1 MLIKSLNKVVT
12 VVGDW
17 NFGMSM
23 LVKSHK
29 LFYGGFMQAFKE
41 LLSVTRLTHDP
52 NTVCQ
57 TGLKLFR
64 LILNEA
70 HMLLQLCFS
79 NNMHKVVNENN
90 LTGLLDIRKLNVKE
104 KIIIKCEYDNFI
116 LDFIKKHKEQIGKCT
131 KCDDEIFGL
140 LSNF

>member
-64 LILNEA
+64 LILNEVD
-70 HMLLQLCFS
+70 MLLPSHFS
-79 NNMHKVVNENN
+79 NNMHEVINVNN
-90 LTGLLDIRKLNVKE
+90 LKILLDI
-104 KIIIKCEYDNFI
+104 
-116 LDFIKKHKEQIGKCT
+116 KKP
-131 KCDDEIFGL
+131 
-140 LSNF
+140 NM